1 MCNVEFYFEFYVDF
15 QVAQGPGLTFI
26 AFTEAISWMDVKP
39 LWSLMFFLM
48 LMTLGMGSM
57 IGTFEC
63 VRTTIVD
70 LQIIPLRKEF
80 VTGGRSMMILRC
92 PI

>member
-1 MCNVEFYFEFYVDF
+1 MIHPKCDKANTLNTIPLL

-70 LQIIPLRKEF
+70 LQIIPLRKEII
-80 VTGGRSMMILRC
+80 TGRE
-92 PI
+92 